1 MEIVYFLASL
11 SKYIFILSGCISLVG
26 LGFFIYSIDIRNP
39 KIREKKKITG
49 YLLMGQIILVG
60 IFMGFI
66 YSMITEDYL
75 QKVRAFAKQ
84 DAIAIKIDNELVK
97 PENTSILTAY
107 LSNLDRIPAHHSSPT
122 DAFYVTLFHTN
133 KQNQQDSIRFIFAQD
148 SNIEN
153 EYWITVETEKP
164 QDDKKELYLENE
176 LGRIQVTEPS
186 LIELL
191 SKQCKK

>member
-11 SKYIFILSGCISLVG
+11 YKYIFILSGCIAVIG
-26 LGFFIYSIDIRNP
+26 FGFFIYSIDIRNP
-39 KIREKKKITG
+39 EIREKKKNTG
-49 YLLMGQIILVG
+49 YFLMGQVILVLF
-60 IFMGFI
+60 IFVAI
-66 YSMITEDYL
+66 SNSIQADYL
-75 QKVRAFAKQ
+75 KHIRKFAGQ
-84 DAIAIKIDNELVK
+84 NNITVSVNNEPLEK
-97 PENTSILTAY
+97 ELSSILITH
-107 LSNLDRIPAHHSSPT
+107 LSNLRELPAHHSSPT

-186 LIELL
+186 LI
-191 SKQCKK
+191 SS